1 MEKRTVLPFFILAT
15 VPFIMVL
22 GNSMLIPVFPLMEE
36 RLQLTQFQ
44 VGLLVT
50 AFSVP
55 AGIVIPFAGA
65 VSDYVGRKK
74 VMFPALLLYGLGGL
88 AAGFAA
94 WLLANPYP
102 WILGG
107 RIVQGLGAGGTYQIA
122 LALAG
127 DQFQGGERTKAV
139 GILEAANGLGKVVSP
154 IAGAALGLLVWFG
167 PFFAYGILAIPI
179 AFAIWL
185 LVREPKVERQ
195 SKKPSDYIR
204 SLGPI
209 FQAKGVPLAITYFAG
224 AVGLF
229 LLFGL
234 LSFISDEIEARHA
247 ITGVVKGLILAVP
260 VTVMTVVAY
269 TSGLF
274 LEKRTK
280 WLKSAMIAGL
290 SLTVG
295 GLLGLAFWSS
305 LTALI
310 GFASVMGLGIGL
322 MLPALNTL
330 ITGATDADER
340 GLITALYGTVRFF
353 GVAVGPPAF
362 GLVQTY
368 GDLTMFLGGAAI
380 AGVALVLVSFFVHTE
395 KILADEA
402 ASADRQHQPKAES
415 RCVVFD
421 PDEAMPARE
430 TKKAERR
437 GLLHDDCHF

>member
-1 MEKRTVLPFFILAT
+1 MLLPFFILAT

-50 AFSVP
+50 AFSIP
-55 AGIVIPFAGA
+55 AGIMIPFAGA
-65 VSDYVGRKK
+65 VSDYIGRKK

-94 WLLANPYP
+94 WLLENPYP

-107 RIVQGLGAGGTYQIA
+107 RILQGLGAGGTYQIA

-154 IAGAALGLLVWFG
+154 IAGAALGLLIWFG

-179 AFAIWL
+179 AFATWL
-185 LVREPKVERQ
+185 LIREPQVERQ
-195 SKKPSDYIR
+195 SKKPGEYIR

-209 FQAKGVPLAITYFAG
+209 FKAKGVPLIITYFTG

-234 LSFISDEIEARHA
+234 LSFISDEIEAQHA

-274 LEKRTK
+274 LESRPK
-280 WLKSAMIAGL
+280 WLKAAMITGL
-290 SLTVG
+290 GVTVG
-295 GLLGLAFWSS
+295 GLIGLAFRSD
-305 LTALI
+305 LYALI

-330 ITGATDADER
+330 ITGATDSDER

-353 GVAVGPPAF
+353 GVAIGPPAF
-362 GLVQTY
+362 GLVQQY
-368 GDLTMFLGGAAI
+368 GNLAMFLGGAVI
-380 AGVALVLVSFFVHTE
+380 AGIALVLVLFFVHTD
-395 KILADEA
+395 KVLADEA
-402 ASADRQHQPKAES
+402 TTAHQQRAETENQY
-415 RCVVFD
+415 VVFD
-421 PDEAMPARE
+421 PGEAMPLKEKQR
-430 TKKAERR
+430 AERR